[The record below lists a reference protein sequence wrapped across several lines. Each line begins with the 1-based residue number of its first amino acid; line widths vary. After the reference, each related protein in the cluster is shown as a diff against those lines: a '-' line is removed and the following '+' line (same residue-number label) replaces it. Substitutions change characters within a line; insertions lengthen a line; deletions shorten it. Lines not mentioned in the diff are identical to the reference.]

1 MIKDDVQKV
10 LKIEN
15 SLEFQRRKCD
25 SKLFLISSIYNRRAK
40 ILVFSQPPYLR
51 SKNVHTNEQN
61 ERPSP
66 DGPYFQPKKVH
77 RTLDITKNAC
87 RRFVSGQ

>member
-15 SLEFQRRKCD
+15 SLEFQCRKCD

-51 SKNVHTNEQN
+51 SKNIHTNEQN

-66 DGPYFQPKKVH
+66 NGPYFQPKTTRQGGTNQQHPLLVFLSP
-77 RTLDITKNAC
+77 T
-87 RRFVSGQ
+87 

>member
-1 MIKDDVQKV
+1 MIYQIMIKDDVQKV

-51 SKNVHTNEQN
+51 SKNVHTNEQSHN
-61 ERPSP
+61 HP
-66 DGPYFQPKKVH
+66 
-77 RTLDITKNAC
+77 
-87 RRFVSGQ
+87 